1 MVSTRGF
8 WNRTQVARPRAAA
21 AVSEGAELRAVNI
34 PCAKFPESRRFYVE
48 LLGLQMAGRG
58 RSHIA
63 LAAGASRIILLDTSR
78 VSGFSRGNSQGLY
91 LELVVPDLAAVRE
104 RLHADGARL
113 YQPRREAHQG
123 RLITVEDPEG
133 NLINVVER
141 GSGGGVG

>member
-1 MVSTRGF
+1 
-8 WNRTQVARPRAAA
+8 
-21 AVSEGAELRAVNI
+21 
-34 PCAKFPESRRFYVE
+34 
-48 LLGLQMAGRG
+48 
-58 RSHIA
+58 
-63 LAAGASRIILLDTSR
+63 